1 MSRNQAPVGS
11 ISAEQLW
18 KRYRPDTRGSVLRET
33 LATIRRG
40 HRRTGNWVLRGVDL
54 HVSPGEAVGVVG
66 LNGSGKSTL
75 LKALAGVTVP
85 TAGTLEVGGR
95 VGALIE
101 VRAGIHPELS
111 GRENI
116 YFYGTVLG
124 LTRKQ
129 VAARFDDI
137 VDFGELAHAV
147 DRQVK
152 YYSSGMQM
160 RLGFSI
166 AAFLEPDVLL
176 VDEALAVG
184 DVGFQQRCLERMR
197 HVLQQGTSLVFV
209 SHDMAAVES
218 MCERSL
224 WMDAGV
230 IRHDGPTA
238 EVLDSYR
245 MGLEEKAAA
254 LSALLDD
261 AVRLTRLDAGSPD
274 GRGPTTGQR
283 LDLDITLETRRA
295 GAADLCIGVTDGPAN
310 PIFALTE
317 CVPLHQGT
325 NSLRVSVQ
333 NLPLPRGRYYVWV
346 GAFTDRGTLMAWH
359 PAGPLDVSGPG
370 RQSAPRG
377 VMVHSP
383 IHVTARWTRLDN
395 VRRADTTDG
404 PPGARSMST

>member
-1 MSRNQAPVGS
+1 M
-11 ISAEQLW
+11 
-18 KRYRPDTRGSVLRET
+18 
-33 LATIRRG
+33 
-40 HRRTGNWVLRGVDL
+40 
-54 HVSPGEAVGVVG
+54 
-66 LNGSGKSTL
+66 
-75 LKALAGVTVP
+75 P
-85 TAGTLEVGGR
+85 TAGTLQVGGR

-124 LTRKQ
+124 LSRRQ
-129 VAARFDDI
+129 VADRFDDI
-137 VDFGELAHAV
+137 VDFGELGHAV

-152 YYSSGMQM
+152 FYSSGMQM

-166 AAFLEPDVLL
+166 AAFLEPDILL

-197 HVLQQGTSLVFV
+197 TVLQQGTSLVFV

-218 MCERSL
+218 MCERSV

-238 EVLDSYR
+238 EVLNSYR

-254 LSALLDD
+254 LGALLDD
-261 AVRLTRLDAGSPD
+261 AVRLVGLRVSGPD
-274 GRGPTTGQR
+274 GHDARTGE
-283 LDLDITLETRRA
+283 DVTLELTLEARGAVRA
-295 GAADLCIGVTDGPAN
+295 DVCVGVTDGPAN

-317 CVPLHQGT
+317 SVALLEGR
-325 NSLRVSVQ
+325 NVVRVTAQS
-333 NLPLPRGRYYVWV
+333 LPLPRGRYYVWI
-346 GAFTDRGTLMAWH
+346 GAFTETGTEMAWH
-359 PAGPLDVSGPG
+359 PAGPLDVTGP
-370 RQSAPRG
+370 RRAATPRG

-383 IHVTARWTRLDN
+383 IHVPARWDTQGE
-395 VRRADTTDG
+395 VVGPAAEPGPAGERRSIS
-404 PPGARSMST
+404 P